1 MRLPFRLA
9 ALVMLA
15 TCATAA
21 RAYRKPVPD
30 AVPVPVAESPTPGQL
45 PTPAASCT
53 LGFSGPSSYLI
64 DYLQPPND
72 AYYLAIDPAAC
83 GTCSGAPGVW
93 ISAVRFALEF
103 RASCALPVEVAV
115 VEPVANT
122 SCSPPRP
129 PITIG
134 GPWPGTIIPSFS
146 GINNFTLTLGHP
158 CAVTR
163 RAFLQ
168 VKFTAVNLACND
180 SATRP
185 RLVTTSSCNLC
196 TAWNFFPAD
205 TADMCALLLP
215 GTPLIWATVDS
226 CVSPSLAGVPP
237 GHAADGTLRVS
248 PNPSHEA
255 SDISFT
261 LAAGAR
267 VQVAVHDVSGRR
279 LLDVLDTSLAAGE
292 HTLRWD
298 GRDARGQLVPAG
310 TYFVVVRADGR
321 VSARSVVFVR

>member
-1 MRLPFRLA
+1 MRLPLGLA
-9 ALVMLA
+9 ALVLLA

-21 RAYRKPVPD
+21 RAARKPDPE
-30 AVPVPVAESPTPGQL
+30 AVPIPVTESATPGQL
-45 PTPAASCT
+45 PTPALSCT
-53 LGFSGPSSYLI
+53 LGFSGPRSYLI
-64 DYLQPPND
+64 DYLEPPND
-72 AYYLAIDPAAC
+72 SYFLAIDPAAC
-83 GTCSGAPGVW
+83 GACSGAPGVW
-93 ISAVRFALEF
+93 ISSVRIALEF
-103 RASCALPVEVAV
+103 RVWCSLPVEVSV
-115 VEPVANT
+115 VAPVADT
-122 SCSPPRP
+122 ACAPPRP
-129 PITIG
+129 LVAIG
-134 GPWPGTIIPSFS
+134 GPWPGTISPSAS

-163 RAFLQ
+163 RAFLEI
-168 VKFTAVNLACND
+168 KFTGASLACND
-180 SATRP
+180 ASTRP

-196 TAWNFFPAD
+196 TAWNYFPGD

-215 GTPLIWATVDS
+215 GNPVIWTTVDS

-237 GHAADGTLRVS
+237 GHAADGALRVS
-248 PNPSHEA
+248 PNPSREA

-298 GRDARGQLVPAG
+298 GRDARGQPVPAG